1 MRLVTVLLA
10 CALSAALCAQTAKKR
25 KTAPAPAAASQ
36 SPWPIRALTVKG
48 NRLYSSQQILAAAGL
63 AVGDKVTPKDFEAA
77 RQRLL
82 STGAFQTAG
91 FEFKED
97 PDGQGYRGEFA
108 VTEETQA
115 YPITFEDLPAPDAK
129 LLDWLRKKD
138 PLFGPTIPA
147 TQLALDRYCVL
158 LEEYLK
164 PLGFTGKVTS
174 GLSADYS
181 PDLTVL
187 FRPNTPRPIVG
198 EVHFTDTGE
207 IPFQTLQAAI
217 GGAAIGLGYS
227 EARFRQILDASV
239 RPVYEAHGYLHVSY
253 PDIQLA
259 PAKFVK
265 GIAVT
270 VKIDPGPVYK
280 LSSFR
285 IGGAPDL
292 DGIVKLKT
300 GQPVNFD
307 QVKEGREHVEDVLKR
322 RGFLHAKAEVQ
333 RTLDDKLHTV
343 AVTIRADPG
352 PQYTTGKLDIHGLDL
367 LAEPQIRK
375 LWGLA
380 EGQPF
385 NTSYPEHFLDVIRS
399 EGLFDNLGATRAET
413 EIHEDT
419 HTVDIRL
426 YFDGAR
432 KKQYDAI
439 PGIPPSSPDQT

>member
-1 MRLVTVLLA
+1 ML
-10 CALSAALCAQTAKKR
+10 CATLCAQTTKKR
-25 KTAPAPAAASQ
+25 KTAPAPASAAAASQ
-36 SPWPIRALTVKG
+36 TPWPIRSLSVKG
-48 NRLYSSQQILAAAGL
+48 NRLYSTPQILAAAGL

-82 STGAFQTAG
+82 ATGAFQTAG
-91 FEFKED
+91 FEFKQD

-129 LLDWLRKKD
+129 LMDWLQKKD

-147 TQLALDRYCVL
+147 TQLALDRYCAL
-158 LEEYLK
+158 IEEYLK

-207 IPFQTLQAAI
+207 IPFQTLQAAV
-217 GGAAIGLGYS
+217 GGAAIGVGYS
-227 EARFRQILDASV
+227 EARFRQVLDASV

-253 PDIQLA
+253 PSIQLA

-265 GIAVT
+265 GVAVT
-270 VKIDPGPVYK
+270 VKMDPGPVYK
-280 LSSFR
+280 LSSFHVD
-285 IGGAPDL
+285 GAPDL
-292 DGIVKLKT
+292 DGVVKMKN

-307 QVKEGREHVEDVLKR
+307 LVKEGREHVEDVLRR
-322 RGFLHAKAEVQ
+322 RGFLHAKAEVR

-343 AVTIRADPG
+343 AVTIHSDPG

-367 LAEPQIRK
+367 IVEPQIRK
-375 LWGLA
+375 LWGLT
-380 EGQPF
+380 EGKPF
-385 NTSYPEHFLDVIRS
+385 NSSYPQHFLDVVRS

-413 EIHEDT
+413 DVHEDT
-419 HTVDIRL
+419 HTVDVRL

-432 KKQYDAI
+432 KKNENAI
-439 PGIPPSSPDQT
+439 PGIPQPGDTFTS